1 MCPNFEFKHW
11 KTRAPAVTKVLITRR
26 LERVSRTAVFQNT
39 KRSKA
44 QEQRTKKII
53 LNRFLYIA
61 RAASL
66 ERRVLSSTAYP

>member
-11 KTRAPAVTKVLITRR
+11 HTRAPAVTKVLITRR

-53 LNRFLYIA
+53 LNRF
-61 RAASL
+61 
-66 ERRVLSSTAYP
+66 